1 MENLTNVLHALLG
14 ELFLGA
20 RECSGR
26 HCGVSSQGRCLAVYQ
41 PKDGG
46 RAVIGH
52 RGPHFHS
59 HFQGLRSN
67 PGELCS
73 HCFLLEEEVW
83 LCFTLPTSAKD
94 PGAWKYPETVLCSRD
109 GLVKQMTVALTSVS
123 PAKLCSERGFLQ
135 RLCSRLALDKPVC
148 VKGLTTEQ
156 CVSIPVAGSKQLNFM
171 AKCTSAICRSSAT
184 GSLWT
189 FGTMSYTEHT
199 YRTYRC
205 I

>member
-1 MENLTNVLHALLG
+1 MESLTNVLHALLG

-20 RECSGR
+20 HAHS
-26 HCGVSSQGRCLAVYQ
+26 LAGIVESHHKGGAWLCTK

-73 HCFLLEEEVW
+73 HCFLLEEEAWLSVVW

-123 PAKLCSERGFLQ
+123 PAKLC
-135 RLCSRLALDKPVC
+135 
-148 VKGLTTEQ
+148 
-156 CVSIPVAGSKQLNFM
+156 
-171 AKCTSAICRSSAT
+171 
-184 GSLWT
+184 
-189 FGTMSYTEHT
+189 
-199 YRTYRC
+199 
-205 I
+205 

>member
-1 MENLTNVLHALLG
+1 MLERNPGTFPPGQHHGKPDQCPPCSAWRTVPRCPCAL
-14 ELFLGA
+14 
-20 RECSGR
+20 SGR
-26 HCGVSSQGRCLAVYQ
+26 HCGVSSQGRCLALYQ

-46 RAVIGH
+46 HTVIGH

-123 PAKLCSERGFLQ
+123 PAKLC
-135 RLCSRLALDKPVC
+135 
-148 VKGLTTEQ
+148 
-156 CVSIPVAGSKQLNFM
+156 
-171 AKCTSAICRSSAT
+171 
-184 GSLWT
+184 
-189 FGTMSYTEHT
+189 
-199 YRTYRC
+199 
-205 I
+205 

>member
-1 MENLTNVLHALLG
+1 M
-14 ELFLGA
+14 
-20 RECSGR
+20 
-26 HCGVSSQGRCLAVYQ
+26 YQ

-123 PAKLCSERGFLQ
+123 PAKLCCERGFLQ

-148 VKGLTTEQ
+148 VKGLNYRAMCVNPICWEQ
-156 CVSIPVAGSKQLNFM
+156 AAEFHGQVYL
-171 AKCTSAICRSSAT
+171 
-184 GSLWT
+184 
-189 FGTMSYTEHT
+189 SYL
-199 YRTYRC
+199 
-205 I
+205 